1 MERQLSRPIVWNIR
15 AQSGMKTRGARPGGE
30 LAERVKI
37 AIIGSGPAGLSAA
50 GRAAARG
57 VSHLLLEKSP
67 QLSDT
72 IYKYQRGKFIM
83 ATPDQLPVR
92 SDIPFAA
99 GSRESIIEGWDQSA
113 AALGVNIRRNAEVTA
128 ISGRR
133 GEFSIALAGGETVE
147 ADFVVLAVGVQGNPN
162 RIKAPGGDLPLVQ
175 YQLDDPREYYD
186 EHIIVVGGGD
196 AGIENALGLAAD
208 REQGN
213 VVTLLQRADGFPRAK
228 DANVQALYK
237 ARDEGRLDFMTE
249 AEIREI
255 VRGGSGE
262 APYVAVV
269 DTKDGEARLT
279 VDRVIARLGATPPR
293 KFVEAA
299 GVLFT
304 GPDREA
310 FPALSPRYESSVPG
324 LFIIGA
330 LAGYPLIKHCMNQ
343 GHDVVEFIC
352 GNEELEPPDTP
363 LLVSMFANASPR
375 RSVDG
380 WLERIHDRV
389 DVLADVSRLQMREL
403 LLTSTVHV
411 PRRGEVIIRRN
422 DIGSSIFAIVEG
434 SVEVEIDPEDRK
446 RVVAIPAGQIF
457 GELGLISGRRRTAT
471 VRAGESALLIEIPR
485 NAMLKLM
492 ASVPGVKRRMDRI
505 SMERQVGQLFGRLL
519 DNRAID
525 EILAGAEILKV
536 RAGDAIIEEG
546 QRSTDIFIIRSGS
559 MVVEKRIGDKDVFM
573 SYVLAGNYVGEM
585 SLFYDGLR
593 TATVRAAISSE
604 VVRLPGS
611 VFERLLQ
618 SNPDLRAAV
627 EALVAGRR
635 RLNDYIEAKR
645 ESFSSVVDLHSSVA
659 RFLLEE
665 EGLSEATDA
674 LIIDE
679 SLCVGCDNCEVA
691 CAEIHEGISRL
702 DREAGN
708 SYAYIHVP
716 TSCRHCEHPHCM
728 TDCPPDAIHRGPDG
742 EVFIDEKC
750 IGCGNCQRYCPYGV
764 IQLQAIP
771 PKKPGLLS
779 WLAFGI
785 GPGPGEPDAEWIK
798 AHQSG
803 DAPKVAVKCDMCAG
817 IKGGPACVRACPTGA
832 AMRISPDE
840 YLTLAGSPRE

>member
-1 MERQLSRPIVWNIR
+1 M
-15 AQSGMKTRGARPGGE
+15 
-30 LAERVKI
+30 AERVKI

-50 GRAAARG
+50 GRAAERG
-57 VSHLLLEKSP
+57 VSFVLIEKAP
-67 QLSDT
+67 HLSDT

-83 ATPDQLPVR
+83 GTPDQLPLR
-92 SDIPFAA
+92 SDVPFAA
-99 GSRESIIEGWDQSA
+99 GSRESIINAWDVRA
-113 AALGVNIRRNAEVTA
+113 GELNLNIRRNAEVVS
-128 ISGRR
+128 ISGRE
-133 GEFSIALAGGETVE
+133 GDFKIALAGGEIVE
-147 ADFVVLAVGVQGNPN
+147 SDFVVLAVGVQGNPN
-162 RIKAPGGDLPLVQ
+162 RIRAPGGDLPFVQ
-175 YQLDDPREYYD
+175 YQLDDPKEYYD

-208 REQGN
+208 RDQGN
-213 VVTLLQRADGFPRAK
+213 VVTLLQRADSFARAK

-237 ARDEGRLDFMTE
+237 ARDEGRVYFITE
-249 AEIREI
+249 AELREI
-255 VRGGSGE
+255 VKGGSGE
-262 APYVAVV
+262 SPWIAVI
-269 DTKDGEARLT
+269 DTKEGEARLP

-352 GNEELEPPDTP
+352 GNDTLEPPDTP
-363 LLVSMFANASPR
+363 LLVDLFARASPR
-375 RSVDG
+375 RTIEQ
-380 WLERIHDRV
+380 WLEHIHERV
-389 DVLADVSRLQMREL
+389 DVLADVSRLQMREFL
-403 LLTSTVHV
+403 LSSTVHV
-411 PRRGEVIIRRN
+411 LKRGDVIIKRN
-422 DIGSSIFAIVEG
+422 DIGSSIFAIVDG
-434 SVEVEIDPEDRK
+434 SVEVEIDPDDR
-446 RVVAIPAGQIF
+446 RRTVGIPNGQIF

-471 VRAGESALLIEIPR
+471 VKAAEPALVIEISR
-485 NAMLKLM
+485 TATMKLM
-492 ASVPGVKRRMDRI
+492 ASVPGVKRRIDRL
-505 SMERQVGQLFGRLL
+505 SMERQVGQLFGPVL
-519 DNRAID
+519 DRKAID
-525 EILAGAEILKV
+525 EILAGAEIIKV

-546 QRSTDIFIIRSGS
+546 ARSTDIFIIRSGS
-559 MVVEKRIGDKDVFM
+559 MVVEKHIGGKEVFL

-604 VVRLPGS
+604 VVRLPGA
-611 VFERLLQ
+611 VFERLLKE
-618 SNPDLRAAV
+618 NPNLRAAV
-627 EALVAGRR
+627 EQLVARR
-635 RLNDYIEAKR
+635 RRINDYIEAKR
-645 ESFSSVVDLHSSVA
+645 ESFSSVVDLHSGVA

-764 IQLQAIP
+764 IQLQSVP
-771 PKKPGLLS
+771 PKRPGLLS
-779 WLAFGI
+779 WLALGV
-785 GPGPGEPDAEWIK
+785 GPGPGEPDDAWMR
-798 AHQSG
+798 AHEDKS
-803 DAPKVAVKCDMCAG
+803 APKVAVKCDMCAG

-840 YLTLAGSPRE
+840 YITLAGSPQE